1 MSFTG
6 FHIRGTGKRRGDNL
20 PACLRYVAR
29 RGATLIELLIAMLIL
44 AIVCVSWLEIIGI
57 QSARK
62 EARRRESVDRLS
74 GLMDAFMYMNK
85 SSVTEGSYHFDLNE
99 SINQLLFS
107 KDSGTNVVHAIFEP
121 DVSPVGYQLLVV
133 KKAAL
138 NNHERFESWW
148 DSKKWLVG
156 RLYERN
162 GTIDEAGKSFFTLQV
177 YLGL

>member
-1 MSFTG
+1 MVTKW
-6 FHIRGTGKRRGDNL
+6 FHSRSANKRRGDNL
-20 PACLRYVAR
+20 PVRLRFATR
-29 RGATLIELLIAMLIL
+29 RGTTLVELLMAMLIL

-85 SSVTEGSYHFDLNE
+85 SSVTEGSFRFELNE
-99 SINQLLFS
+99 SINQLLFLE
-107 KDSGTNVVHAIFEP
+107 DSSTNVVHAIFDP

-133 KKAAL
+133 KKTAL
-138 NNHERFESWW
+138 NNYEQFESWW